1 MTRVHLLDVGRR
13 EYGDAV
19 LCELGSKRVLID
31 GAHQG
36 DQELIA
42 QQLRTLIGDPI
53 RVDLL
58 IVTHAH
64 QDHVGCLPHLVKN
77 GVLTAKWALVA
88 DPGLG
93 WGRSDEEPPPVDAKV
108 SRVVAALREE
118 VPTEDFEQVLLDAV
132 TLEKSYTDM
141 LAKLAADGT
150 KVVRYGRD
158 SHAALVRAF
167 RGIGLKILGPSET
180 QLLIC
185 ADAIE
190 RRTRAAVDAISHM
203 DVQDEVELFKA
214 LVKSPLD
221 SLDAADRPGPPIN
234 LQSVVTRF
242 KVGDVKLLFAGDMQF
257 ADPQVGDPRLRTE
270 LGKLRAAIRAE
281 APFAFAK
288 LSHHGSPNAFNLDDL
303 GETPLVGIC
312 AGAESKEHPHR
323 DVLRVLERE
332 KHRVQWMRTDRNGL
346 CTVTFGNGR
355 PIALARGEI
364 SDPRPNTLDAPP
376 PPEVV
381 EQRVTVDHQPVEV
394 VTRVPAGVRRVVV
407 TIDVEPGEPARP
419 PPELVLAG
427 GRPLPDLVFVTDAER
442 LTDNVGRAEARQALD
457 AIRSAGQTVVSPRE
471 LPDALEP
478 HIRGVVIV
486 GGYDVVPAQRRDC
499 LPPPVRESLGVT
511 DDPDDFIVFSDDD
524 YGDDGDRETPP
535 VPVSRI
541 PDAHSFTLLRAALS
555 AARRGHG
562 RRGVRNSER
571 PFAEDIFS
579 TLPGED
585 ELLVSAPTTFDGIA
599 ALDADLVYL
608 MLHGDYADGSRFW
621 GEGPTGNVEA
631 VNVRNIPDV
640 GPRVV
645 FTGCCWGAL
654 TVDQPAH
661 KALLPA
667 PKAVNASIALRFLE
681 AGATAFV
688 GCTGAHYSPREPPYR
703 YFGGPMHEG
712 FWHGINDGLA
722 PAEALLAAKAQYVR
736 DFPHGLRSEAQHA
749 IEYKTLHQYTCL
761 GLGW

>member
-1 MTRVHLLDVGRR
+1 VTRVHLLDVGRR

-19 LCELGSKRVLID
+19 LCRLGTKSVLID
-31 GAHQG
+31 GAHKG

-42 QQLRTLIGDPI
+42 QQLQDLLGGPAH
-53 RVDLL
+53 VDLL

-64 QDHVGCLPHLVKN
+64 QDHIGCLPHLVKH
-77 GVLTAKWALVA
+77 GDLTAKWALVA

-93 WGRSDEEPPPVDAKV
+93 WGRSDEDPPPVDAAV

-118 VPTEDFEQVLLDAV
+118 VPSEDFEQVLLDAV
-132 TLEKSYTDM
+132 TLEETYTDM
-141 LAKLAADGT
+141 LAKLTADGT

-167 RGIGLKILGPSET
+167 RSIGLKILGPSEA

-185 ADAIE
+185 ADTIA
-190 RRTRAAVDAISHM
+190 RRTRDALDAVAHL
-203 DVQDEVELFKA
+203 DVRNEVELFRA
-214 LVKSPLD
+214 LVESPLD
-221 SLDAADRPGPPIN
+221 SLDASSRPGPPIN

-270 LGKLRAAIRAE
+270 LDKLRAAIRAE
-281 APFAFAK
+281 APYAFAK

-312 AGAESKEHPHR
+312 AGAESKDHPHR
-323 DVLRVLERE
+323 DVLKVLEGVRN
-332 KHRVQWMRTDRNGL
+332 RVQWMRTDRNGQ
-346 CTVTFGNGR
+346 CTITFGARN
-355 PIALARGEI
+355 PLAIARGEL
-364 SDPRPNTLDAPP
+364 SDPRPNTLDAP
-376 PPEVV
+376 VV

-394 VTRVPAGVRRVVV
+394 VTRIPAGVRRVVV

-419 PPELVLAG
+419 PPELVLAS
-427 GRPLPDLVFVTDAER
+427 GRPLPDLVFVTDAAR
-442 LTDNVGRAEARQALD
+442 LAANVGETEARQALD
-457 AIRSAGQTVVSPRE
+457 AIRSAGQTIVSPADVR
-471 LPDALEP
+471 DALHP
-478 HIRGVVIV
+478 GVRGVVIV

-499 LPPPVRESLGVT
+499 LPAAVRASLGVT
-511 DDPDDFIVFSDDD
+511 DDPDDFIVWSDDD
-524 YGDDGDRETPP
+524 YGDDGDRDTPP

-541 PDAHSFTLLRAALS
+541 PDAHSSKLLRASLA
-555 AARRGHG
+555 AARRGEG

-571 PFAEDIFS
+571 PFAEDIFAA
-579 TLPGED
+579 LPGD
-585 ELLVSAPTTFDGIA
+585 DSLLVSAPTTFDGIA

-608 MLHGDYADGSRFW
+608 MLHGDFVDGSRFW
-621 GEGPTGNVEA
+621 GEGPAGNVEA
-631 VNVRNIPDV
+631 VNVRNIPDE

-654 TVDQPAH
+654 TVDQPASRT
-661 KALLPA
+661 LLPA

-688 GCTGAHYSPREPPYR
+688 GCTGAHYSPREAPYR

-712 FWHGINDGLA
+712 FWRGVSGGLA
-722 PAEALLAAKAQYVR
+722 PAEALLAAKAEYVR
-736 DFPHGLRSEAQHA
+736 DFPHGMHSEAQHA